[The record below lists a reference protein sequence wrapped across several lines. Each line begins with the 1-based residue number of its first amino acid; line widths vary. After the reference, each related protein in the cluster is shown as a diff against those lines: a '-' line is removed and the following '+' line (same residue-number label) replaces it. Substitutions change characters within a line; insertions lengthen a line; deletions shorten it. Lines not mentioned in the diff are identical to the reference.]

1 MAVNNYLPLSVGW
14 ENGTVSQMIQ
24 AGIQPK
30 FIILA
35 CDVKLSLDE
44 LCLEVDDDSKQDE
57 ALSLFCKKISDILR
71 VMSKLK
77 ISQSIMN
84 QLAICATH
92 WHKLRRQKAA
102 QAAQLNK

>member
-35 CDVKLSLDE
+35 YDVKLSLDE

-102 QAAQLNK
+102 QAAQI

>member
-1 MAVNNYLPLSVGW
+1 MAEKNYLSLPVEW
-14 ENGTVSQMIQ
+14 ANGTVSQLIQ

-44 LCLEVDDDSKQDE
+44 LCLEVDDASKQDE

-71 VMSKLK
+71 VMAKLH
-77 ISQSIMN
+77 IPQNVMN
-84 QLAICATH
+84 KLAICATH
-92 WHKLRRQKAA
+92 WHKLRRQQAA
-102 QAAQLNK
+102 QAAQI